1 MTLVGS
7 ILSAKAGRPVAPGDT
22 VEAAVDLLMGH
33 DGTFPL
39 GLDEIEAEGIVAF
52 DPARIF
58 LVCDHFSPPATVER
72 AQIQKLQIDY
82 ARRAGLPLALGTGI
96 CHQLLLEH
104 PLVLPGRVV
113 IGADSHT
120 VTAGALGALAT
131 GVGTTDFVTAMATG
145 RLWLRVPEAVQI
157 VLTGRLAPHVMGKDI
172 ALEVLRRFGSDGCIY
187 KSLEF
192 FDRTDTG
199 LTMDSRAAVS
209 NMSVETGAKCGIWC
223 PDPILADAL
232 AARGQDL
239 ALPDFDTAAAGYER
253 VVTIDCST
261 LPALVAAPHDP
272 GNVDTVARH
281 AGTPV
286 TQVFIGSCTA
296 GRLEDLRVAAAIL
309 GGRRVA
315 PHVKVIVI
323 PGSTAVFR
331 EAIRRG
337 YVEALLAAGA
347 VVSNPSCGPCCNI
360 DKGLL
365 APGEVCLST
374 SNRNFPGR
382 MGALDSS
389 VYLASPATAAAT
401 ALTGVITDP
410 AGVAELVRGAA
421 PGPAREERSSSRDPL
436 CQGG

>member
-1 MTLVGS
+1 MTLAGA
-7 ILSAKAGRPVAPGDT
+7 ILSAKADRAVVPGDT

-39 GLDEIEAEGIVAF
+39 GLAEIEADAIDAF
-52 DPARIF
+52 DPARML
-58 LVCDHFSPPATVER
+58 LVCDHFAPPATVER
-72 AQIQKLQIDY
+72 AYIQKLQIDY
-82 ARRAGLPLALGTGI
+82 ARRAGIPLALGSGI

-104 PLVLPGRVV
+104 PLALPGRVI

-145 RLWLRVPEAVQI
+145 RLWLRVPQAVKI

-192 FDRTDTG
+192 FDRTETG
-199 LTMDSRAAVS
+199 LAMDHRAAVS
-209 NMSVETGAKCGIWC
+209 NMSVETGAKCGIWN
-223 PDPILADAL
+223 PDAALRDFLAR
-232 AARGQDL
+232 RGQDFP
-239 ALPDFDTAAAGYER
+239 LPAFDTADDGYEQ
-253 VVTIDCST
+253 VVTIDCAA
-261 LPALVAAPHDP
+261 LPALLAAPHDP
-272 GNVDTVARH
+272 GNVDTVARY

-286 TQVFIGSCTA
+286 DQVFIGSCTA

-309 GGRRVA
+309 HGRCVA
-315 PHVKVIVI
+315 PHVKVVVI
-323 PGSTAVFR
+323 PGSTAVFL
-331 EAIRRG
+331 EAIRLG
-337 YVEALLAAGA
+337 YVQDLLAAGA

-382 MGALDSS
+382 MGALDSF
-389 VYLASPATAAAT
+389 VYLASPATAAVT
-401 ALTGVITDP
+401 ALMGAITDP
-410 AGVAELVRGAA
+410 AGML
-421 PGPAREERSSSRDPL
+421 
-436 CQGG
+436 